1 MPDFLAR
8 EENFMFDFDLSNGYI
23 YDMKI
28 NGIKIKQLDI
38 LNHSVKV
45 LPGSKFPTLHAE
57 VSNVAITGLVTGGLQ
72 VGPYQLFNFTDI
84 TISGL
89 KVSIDLGIIR
99 DANNTAYW
107 QIQGTSSIDFD
118 DLHMSTDSI
127 VLNTALEIVHGI
139 LVIYLKTQEN
149 GYGAFVNQ
157 LVSEYNLLL
166 RARSTFFVPYPD
178 TKHHRLNATVSVAP
192 EFDAD
197 TQLCS
202 VAIDGTIF
210 DSYLKTSH
218 VQPTTT
224 KANRVMDFAG
234 N

>member
-99 DANNTAYW
+99 DANNTVYW
-107 QIQGTSSIDFD
+107 
-118 DLHMSTDSI
+118 
-127 VLNTALEIVHGI
+127 
-139 LVIYLKTQEN
+139 
-149 GYGAFVNQ
+149 
-157 LVSEYNLLL
+157 
-166 RARSTFFVPYPD
+166 
-178 TKHHRLNATVSVAP
+178 
-192 EFDAD
+192 
-197 TQLCS
+197 
-202 VAIDGTIF
+202 
-210 DSYLKTSH
+210 
-218 VQPTTT
+218 
-224 KANRVMDFAG
+224 
-234 N
+234 